1 MSIQSSKIIRYMQID
16 RIRKQPLLF
25 LLTLALSLRLYNI
38 SAPLIGTHSW
48 RQSDTAAMSRNFY
61 RNGYNLFFP
70 EIDWGGIHGYCE
82 TEFPIYSFIVALLYK
97 VFGAHDF
104 LGRLTSTVCFI
115 VLIYFLYKLVLNYF
129 NHRVAFWACFVYA
142 ILPLNIFYSRT
153 FQPESMLLMC
163 CVIGIYY
170 FSNWLDS
177 EKHIDLILSCVF
189 VSLACLIKVLPII
202 YLGIPILYLAW
213 TKFGIKLFSKFSLW
227 AYSIFTIG
235 SVFLWYSHAHNIFL
249 EYGNT
254 FGFSADTTNR
264 YDYSILLTLSFWTEL
279 IFRTIF
285 RHFAIFCFPIFI
297 VGLFIARKRERE
309 YVFDV
314 WLVSVM
320 LTQILVP
327 VTSVVHEYYQLP
339 FMIPAVVF
347 IGKACD
353 RYFNTNRKAIVT
365 CLCLALVTGSIIYA
379 TGYMSVE
386 KPEQSELIKLADQIK
401 SITPKDA
408 LVISS
413 TGGDPTLL
421 YLSDRQGWLIDRDIN
436 EKYISSKQKLG
447 AKYLVGSFDFI
458 ENYNMIPDLQKE
470 TINHKVNYILKKYP
484 NLVQDGKNFI
494 SKIE

>member
-1 MSIQSSKIIRYMQID
+1 M
-16 RIRKQPLLF
+16 
-25 LLTLALSLRLYNI
+25 
-38 SAPLIGTHSW
+38 
-48 RQSDTAAMSRNFY
+48 
-61 RNGYNLFFP
+61 
-70 EIDWGGIHGYCE
+70 
-82 TEFPIYSFIVALLYK
+82 
-97 VFGAHDF
+97 
-104 LGRLTSTVCFI
+104 
-115 VLIYFLYKLVLNYF
+115 
-129 NHRVAFWACFVYA
+129 YA

-177 EKHIDLILSCVF
+177 EKYIDLILSCVF

-347 IGKACD
+347 VGKACD

-379 TGYMSVE
+379 TAYMSGE
-386 KPEQSELIKLADQIK
+386 KPEQSELIKLAEQIK

-436 EKYISSKQKLG
+436 EKYISSKQKIG

-458 ENYNMIPDLQKE
+458 ENYNKIPDRQKE